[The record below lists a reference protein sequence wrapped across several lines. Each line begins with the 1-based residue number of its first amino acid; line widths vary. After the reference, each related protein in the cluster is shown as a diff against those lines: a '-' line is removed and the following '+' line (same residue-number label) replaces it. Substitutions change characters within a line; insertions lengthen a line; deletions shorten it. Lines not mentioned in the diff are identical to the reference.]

1 MKFIPEYSLKENLRR
16 KCYFI
21 ICLITCFLVS
31 LVCLVLKTVVSQGAL
46 IFLMLGEKDSGEMD
60 FYIQPTPFSRNS
72 SLKFLNKFL

>member
-60 FYIQPTPFSRNS
+60 FYIYQLN
-72 SLKFLNKFL
+72 LKIF